1 MKKRIIID
9 EDTQVDISGEEN
21 LFYQRE
27 NNLISLHDDLKSGD
41 SEVGLFKI
49 WYDAEMEDR
58 EYIIINHTIVY
69 LDTIDEL

>member
-9 EDTQVDISGEEN
+9 EDTEVVISGEEN